1 METIM
6 KHTVLRLIGVAA
18 VLVLLICGAEG
29 RAQEFTLPVEH
40 NHLFGSCKGDLII
53 GADAVEYRTDHKKH
67 SRRWNHTDIKMI
79 KLDSPT
85 KLEVLSYES
94 RLMKLGGDRTFEFKV
109 VKGEVPKAASDFLL
123 SRVSRPLATSFV
135 KSEEKGQF
143 EILARHRHRLGDCEG
158 TIKVLADRIVY
169 ESARL
174 ENSRLWRWSD
184 VQGISRTGP
193 FQFSITSY
201 EPKLGGPTKT
211 YNFDLKER
219 MSDTAYDYLWTR
231 IYKITL
237 PASLD
242 VRQ

>member
-1 METIM
+1 M
-6 KHTVLRLIGVAA
+6 KHTVLRSVGVAA
-18 VLVLLICGAEG
+18 VLVLLFGGATALAE
-29 RAQEFTLPVEH
+29 EFTFSVEH
-40 NHLFGSCKGDLII
+40 NHLVGSCKGDLII
-53 GADAVEYRTDHKKH
+53 GADAVEYRTSHKKH
-67 SRRWNHTDIKMI
+67 ARKWTYADIKMI
-79 KLDSPT
+79 NLDSPT

-94 RLMKLGGDRTFEFKV
+94 RLMKMGGDRTFQFKV
-109 VKGEVPKAASDFLL
+109 VKGEVPKEASDFLL

-158 TIKVLADRIVY
+158 TIKILANRVVY
-169 ESARL
+169 ESARP

-184 VQGISRTGP
+184 IQGISRTGP
-193 FQFSITSY
+193 YQFSITSY

-219 MSDTAYDYLWTR
+219 MSDAAYDYLWTR